1 MGTCENRRVP
11 TTLASQAA
19 PGCNLCHGSMSQDE
33 TRISEEE
40 ARALWHRA
48 AELQAEA
55 ARRLEERSRLLA
67 PQGRPSDTAEVEG
80 YRLADVRAAAEEAGI
95 SPAFV
100 DHALVEARNRALA
113 EGGQARPS
121 RMAARFLGQP
131 PRALEVSRVIHAPA
145 EEVYRAM
152 QRILPERPFHLS
164 LVDQHGGGPLDGGV
178 LVFNVPAYS
187 YSTTPGDQSFAYE
200 MAWVDLKQLL
210 FSLRRVD
217 TDPPETELTVRGSWV
232 HSHKLN
238 LWVGGGFSALVAS
251 LSGCRWRV
259 CRRGRGRRPR
269 ARGYRGRCGGTGLP
283 CRWSGSRRAGDAG
296 LARVVSLRVASRG
309 EGDRQPAR
317 LDSRRHRDRRRLL
330 NPAVLRSL
338 GDTMRDGRSS
348 IRVPD
353 SRRSRP
359 TDYANRPPRRSVAD
373 EAPDA
378 LA

>member
-1 MGTCENRRVP
+1 
-11 TTLASQAA
+11 
-19 PGCNLCHGSMSQDE
+19 MSQDE

-55 ARRLEERSRLLA
+55 ARRLEERLLA

-113 EGGQARPS
+113 EGDQARPS
-121 RMAARFLGQP
+121 KMAARFLGQP
-131 PRALEVSRVIHAPA
+131 PLALEVSRVIHAPA

-164 LVDQHGGGPLDGGV
+164 LVDQHGGDPLDGGV

-187 YSTTPGDQSFAYE
+187 YSTTPADQSFASE

-210 FSLRRVD
+210 FSLRRAD

-238 LWVGGGFSALVAS
+238 LWVGGGFSAAAGS
-251 LSGCRWRV
+251 LSGVGGAFAAAGAAAALGIGGIAAGAAVLGFLAVGAAVGGLATLGWRALYRYAL
-259 CRRGRGRRPR
+259 RRGQKAIGNLIGSIAADIETGGSFSSPR
-269 ARGYRGRCGGTGLP
+269 
-283 CRWSGSRRAGDAG
+283 S
-296 LARVVSLRVASRG
+296 
-309 EGDRQPAR
+309 
-317 LDSRRHRDRRRLL
+317 
-330 NPAVLRSL
+330 
-338 GDTMRDGRSS
+338 
-348 IRVPD
+348 
-353 SRRSRP
+353 
-359 TDYANRPPRRSVAD
+359 
-373 EAPDA
+373 
-378 LA
+378 